1 MNILFLMGTY
11 PNFGGVE
18 VVSTVLANEFCQRG
32 HNVALVSFEQ
42 PKLEKDPMKLDDR
55 VKFYPLSKPVLTADN
70 CNRLH
75 HILVEEDVDIIINQ
89 WVVPYY
95 VAQLCSKAMR
105 GTKCKMIGVHHNLPD
120 SNHQIEQVR
129 IALRQHSGNYIL
141 NRVKLSLITLVS
153 RLSLRYTISK
163 CTRYLT
169 LSPSFIP
176 IAKRFTWMKS
186 SDKFVALANP
196 LTIVPNQDEPLYK
209 KNEIIY
215 VGRIEYNQK
224 CTYRIVDI
232 WEHLEKKYPNWCLRI
247 VGDGPDRLDLQQRIN
262 KKGLRNI
269 TIEGFQNPLS
279 YYKEAK
285 LLLLTSAYE
294 GFGLVIVEGM
304 EYGVVPLVYDSYV
317 AVHDIID
324 EGVNGYI
331 LPQPYTDEGFI
342 TRIEDLIQNEGKLLT
357 LSKAARFKAKEFSLE
372 RIVTKWEQLLME
384 VKHKQ

>member
-55 VKFYPLSKPVLTADN
+55 VRFYPFSKPISTKDN
-70 CNRLH
+70 CSRLR
-75 HILVEEDVDIIINQ
+75 HILVVEDVDFIINQ

-95 VAQLCSKAMR
+95 VARLCSKAMR
-105 GTKCKMIGVHHNLPD
+105 GSECQMIGVHHNLPD

-129 IALRQHSGNYIL
+129 IAIRQHEGNYFL
-141 NRVKLSLITLVS
+141 NRMKLFLVTLVS

-163 CTRYLT
+163 CTSYLT
-169 LSPSFIP
+169 LSPCFIP
-176 IAKRFTWMKS
+176 IAKRFTWMKCS
-186 SDKFVALANP
+186 GKFKAIANP
-196 LTIVPNQDEPLYK
+196 LTIVPNRDEPLNK

-232 WEHLEKKYPNWCLRI
+232 WEHLEEKYPDWCLRI

-262 KKGLRNI
+262 KKGLRNV

-294 GFGLVIVEGM
+294 GFPLVLAESM
-304 EYGVVPLVYDSYV
+304 EYGVVPLVYDSYA

-342 TRIEDLIQNEGKLLT
+342 TRIEDLIQNEGKLLKF
-357 LSKAARFKAKEFSLE
+357 SKAARTKAKEFSLDC
-372 RIVTKWEQLLME
+372 IVKKWEQLMIEL
-384 VKHKQ
+384 KRKQ